1 MIVSQGKVVDQ
12 DANAIAFSVG
22 LHNGNI
28 HFLNQQSHFASFPIF
43 PKISGDVEEDS
54 LEKEGEAN
62 PLVVLMVPNLFPFSQ
77 IGIGSHSGM
86 SPINAINPYEFSRN
100 GVSGMNP
107 TISVHN
113 LKTFS

>member
-54 LEKEGEAN
+54 LEK
-62 PLVVLMVPNLFPFSQ
+62 
-77 IGIGSHSGM
+77 
-86 SPINAINPYEFSRN
+86 
-100 GVSGMNP
+100 
-107 TISVHN
+107 
-113 LKTFS
+113 

>member
-1 MIVSQGKVVDQ
+1 MIVSQGKVVNQ
-12 DANAIAFSVG
+12 DPNAIAFSVG

-62 PLVVLMVPNLFPFSQ
+62 PLVVLMVDFLVESF
-77 IGIGSHSGM
+77 I
-86 SPINAINPYEFSRN
+86 INTNAWMYVPY
-100 GVSGMNP
+100 
-107 TISVHN
+107 
-113 LKTFS
+113 L

>member
-86 SPINAINPYEFSRN
+86 SPINAINPY
-100 GVSGMNP
+100 
-107 TISVHN
+107 
-113 LKTFS
+113 